1 MCETP
6 PVRSRCVALL
16 AGLFLATA
24 RLSRADST
32 QVAVPAPEPPPRLTV
47 EKLGD
52 RMWRLAGVEAG
63 GVLVLDGQDGLMIV
77 DTQDSTTA
85 DQLDAALA
93 KLSRHPVTLV
103 VNTHYHQDHTRGN
116 DRFHARGA
124 RILAQAN
131 VPIQAAKD
139 TTVDA
144 LGWHRRPLPAGGM
157 PTETFGDSLRL
168 RFDGEDVV
176 LWHPR
181 NAHTDGD
188 AVLWFPQRN
197 LIHTGDIVEVGA
209 PPFIDWWG
217 GGTIDGMIAAVDRML
232 AMSDDHTRFVPG
244 HGDLVNR
251 AWVVTYRQMLV
262 DAREDAKAAI
272 ARGQSL
278 KDYGDTKPLA
288 KWAER
293 VGSEQRARRLAIQTY
308 YGLNGFKLQ

>member
-1 MCETP
+1 
-6 PVRSRCVALL
+6 
-16 AGLFLATA
+16 
-24 RLSRADST
+24 
-32 QVAVPAPEPPPRLTV
+32 
-47 EKLGD
+47 
-52 RMWRLAGVEAG
+52 MWRLAGVEAG
-63 GVLVLDGQDGLMIV
+63 GVVVLDGKDGLMIV

-93 KLSRHPVTLV
+93 KLSPHPVKLV
-103 VNTHYHQDHTRGN
+103 IDTHYHQDHTRGN

-139 TTVDA
+139 TMVDA
-144 LGWHRRPLPAGGM
+144 LGWHRRPLPPGGM
-157 PTETFGDSLRL
+157 PTETFDDSLRL
-168 RFDGEDVV
+168 HFDGEDIV

-188 AVLWFPQRN
+188 AVLWFPRRN

-209 PPFIDWWG
+209 PPFIDWWA
-217 GGTIDGMIAAVDRML
+217 GGTIDGMIAAVDHML

-244 HGDLVNR
+244 HGDVVNR
-251 AWVVTYRQMLV
+251 AWVIEYRQMLV
-262 DAREDAKAAI
+262 DTRDDAKGAI

-278 KDYGDTKPLA
+278 KDYGDSKPLA
-288 KWAER
+288 RWVAR